1 MIKTN
6 KDRLVMQSVQ
16 GQIFH
21 PASVYPYRLM
31 HDGTSHVLPATGG
44 ITYNVKVG
52 DSAMGWVGDHIEPG
66 VTIKAKDEKS
76 NGALNLLACIGNE
89 AKVVTGD
96 AKGAE
101 GFVTGIHGG
110 VEHVMIYFH
119 HKDLEKMSIDDQ
131 ILIKSYGQGLQIHEL
146 PEIMIMNLD
155 PLLLEKMHIQI
166 GIDGCLEVPV
176 VTEVPAYLMGSGIG
190 SPTAAKGDYDIM
202 TADPEANKKY
212 GLDQLRFGDLVLLK
226 DCDNTYGR
234 GYLSGA
240 VTIGVIIHSDCIKM
254 GHGPGVTTIMTCKTT
269 RIRGIKD
276 SKANIAYY
284 MEIK

>member
-6 KDRLVMQSVQ
+6 KSRLVMQSVQ
-16 GQIFH
+16 GQISH

-31 HDGTSHVLPATGG
+31 HDGTSHILPATGG

-52 DSAMGWVGDHIEPG
+52 DSAMNWIGDHIEPG

-131 ILIKSYGQGLQIHEL
+131 ILIKSYGQGLQIHEV

-155 PLLLEKMHIQI
+155 PLLLDKMHIKI
-166 GIDGCLEVPV
+166 GDDGCLEVPV

-202 TADPEANKKY
+202 TADPEANKQY
-212 GLDQLRFGDLVLLK
+212 GLDQLRFGDLVLLR

-234 GYLSGA
+234 GYLQGA

-254 GHGPGVTTIMTCKTT
+254 GHGPGVTTIMTCKATK
-269 RIRGIKD
+269 IRGIKD
-276 SKANIAYY
+276 PKANIAYY

>member
-1 MIKTN
+1 MINTN
-6 KDRLVMQSVQ
+6 TNRLVIQSVQ
-16 GQIFH
+16 GQISH
-21 PASVYPYRLM
+21 PTSVYPYRLM
-31 HDGTSHVLPATGG
+31 HDGTSHILPATGG
-44 ITYNVKVG
+44 ITYNVQIG
-52 DSAMGWVGDHIEPG
+52 DAAMGWVGDHIEPG

-89 AKVVTGD
+89 AKVVSGD

-110 VEHVMIYFH
+110 VDHVMVYFH
-119 HKDLEKMSIDDQ
+119 PKDLEKMAIGDQ
-131 ILIKSYGQGLQIHEL
+131 ILIKAHGQGLQIQQF
-146 PEIMIMNLD
+146 PEIMMMNLD
-155 PLLLEKMHIQI
+155 PELLERMNIAI
-166 GIDGCLEVPV
+166 AGDGCLEVPV

-202 TADPEANKKY
+202 TADPQANKKY
-212 GLDQLRFGDLVLLK
+212 GLDQLHFGDIVLLR

-234 GYLSGA
+234 GYLKGA

-254 GHGPGVTTIMTCKTT
+254 GHGPGVTTIMTCKAPK
-269 RIRGIKD
+269 IRGIKD
-276 SKANIAYY
+276 PKANIAHY